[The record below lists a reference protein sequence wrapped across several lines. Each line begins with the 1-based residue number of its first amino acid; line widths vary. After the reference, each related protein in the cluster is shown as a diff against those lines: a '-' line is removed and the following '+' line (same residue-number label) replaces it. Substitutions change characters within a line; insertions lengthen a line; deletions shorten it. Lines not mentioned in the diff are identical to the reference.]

1 MYLYIPTAAKF
12 TKAQNP
18 FGFVQKWEKKKVT
31 WSKVEAQV
39 LLEKG

>member
-18 FGFVQKWEKKKVT
+18 FGFVQKWEKKK
-31 WSKVEAQV
+31 WHEAK
-39 LLEKG
+39 LKHKSF